1 MSASGRVLSNL
12 MWRFAERCG
21 AQLVSFIVSVVLARI
36 LEPDAYGTIALITV
50 FTTLLQVF
58 VDSGLGNALIQKKDA
73 DDLDF
78 STVFYTNLAFCTV
91 LYLLVFAA
99 SPVIAAFYDRP
110 EMVPYIRVLAVTL
123 LISGVKNVQQAYVS
137 KHMLFRVF
145 FFSTLGGTIAA
156 GVIGVS
162 MALMGFGIWALIAQQ
177 LINLT
182 IDTCILWITVRWRP
196 RAVYSLARLRGL
208 YSYGWKLLASSFL
221 DKLYSNLNSL
231 IIGKLYSAKDLAYFN
246 QGDKFPRLVI
256 ENINTSI
263 DSVLFPAMAEEQDD
277 VARVKNMTRRAIRIS
292 TYVLAPMLMGLAAAA
307 EPLVRLVL
315 TDKWLFSVPFMRI
328 FCMSYVL
335 YPVHT
340 ANLNAI
346 KAMGRS
352 DIFLKLEIFK
362 KVLGLIMLLISMWFG
377 VTVIAWC
384 LFLTSLL
391 SQLINSAPN
400 RRLLNYGYLEQL
412 KDMLPNLACAAA
424 MALGV
429 YALQFL
435 GLGAAVTLVLQIGAG
450 VVLYLAL
457 SVIFHLGS
465 FRYVLDMVRE
475 MAARKR
481 K

>member
-110 EMVPYIRVLAVTL
+110 EMVPYIRVLAITL

-292 TYVLAPMLMGLAAAA
+292 TYVLAPMLLGLAAAA

-400 RRLLNYGYLEQL
+400 KRLLNYGYLEQL

-429 YALQFL
+429 YSLQFL

-457 SVIFHLGS
+457 SVVFHLGS

-481 K
+481 G

>member
-110 EMVPYIRVLAVTL
+110 EMVPYIRVLAITL

-292 TYVLAPMLMGLAAAA
+292 TYVLAPMLLGLAAAA

-391 SQLINSAPN
+391 SQLINSSPN
-400 RRLLNYGYLEQL
+400 KKLLNYGYLEQL

-475 MAARKR
+475 IAARKR
-481 K
+481 G